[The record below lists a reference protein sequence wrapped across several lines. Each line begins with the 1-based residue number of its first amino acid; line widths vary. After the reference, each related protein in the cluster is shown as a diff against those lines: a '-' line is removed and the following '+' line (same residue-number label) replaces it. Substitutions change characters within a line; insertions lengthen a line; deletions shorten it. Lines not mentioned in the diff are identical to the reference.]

1 MRILILNIVDPKGQ
15 LVYAGAIDD
24 KRSTNRADVK
34 TAKHFVRA
42 AMTEALAGKPVTT
55 ASTTASTTAYGCT
68 IKY

>member
-34 TAKHFVRA
+34 TAKNFVRA

-55 ASTTASTTAYGCT
+55 ASTTAYGCT